1 MPFPVKPV
9 HKLDLHE
16 ELFDFKG
23 LSDSGMSGLQL
34 QLLGVHEHDNT
45 KTSSK
50 VSERDIR
57 FLEIIDKNVD
67 TITTAAGL
75 GLNTRNGDKFCNVP
89 GDISDNDLLY
99 LKTAGLLQGY
109 GRSVTLTSK
118 ARIALRD
125 HYLNNPVNEFRK
137 ARKKTKFDYTEA
149 NTVKVASVKTASSS
163 KFKKIWPPISSLK

>member
-57 FLEIIDKNVD
+57 FLEIIDK
-67 TITTAAGL
+67 
-75 GLNTRNGDKFCNVP
+75 K
-89 GDISDNDLLY
+89 
-99 LKTAGLLQGY
+99 
-109 GRSVTLTSK
+109 
-118 ARIALRD
+118 IA
-125 HYLNNPVNEFRK
+125 
-137 ARKKTKFDYTEA
+137 
-149 NTVKVASVKTASSS
+149 
-163 KFKKIWPPISSLK
+163 SLKEKVECLQLYAPKLFKAIV

>member
-1 MPFPVKPV
+1 MPLPVKPV

-23 LSDSGMSGLQL
+23 LNDSGMSGLQL
-34 QLLGVHEHDNT
+34 QLLGVTDHDNT
-45 KTSSK
+45 KTSAR
-50 VSERDIR
+50 VSERDIQL
-57 FLEIIDKNVD
+57 LEMIDKNVD

-75 GLNTRNGDKFCNVP
+75 ALNTRNGDKFCNVP
-89 GDISDNDLLY
+89 GDISDNELLY

-109 GRSVTLTSK
+109 GRNVTLTDR

-137 ARKKTKFDYTEA
+137 ARKKNKFNYDEA
-149 NTVKVASVKTASSS
+149 ASVKVASVKTASSS
-163 KFKKIWPPISSLK
+163 KFKKI